1 MFLPG
6 EDMKQWP
13 ARCVMSV
20 LATAWR
26 GGCVGGGTVLL
37 CVRCLDLQLGEL
49 LAELPGVGSDP
60 ADGIVAEVE
69 LL

>member
-1 MFLPG
+1 M
-6 EDMKQWP
+6 W
-13 ARCVMSV
+13 
-20 LATAWR
+20 
-26 GGCVGGGTVLL
+26 GGGTVLL